1 VGAGQL
7 AMAATIIVVASFY
20 VRKRTGQ
27 KTWRRLHYLSFL
39 GATVHG
45 VMAGSDS
52 GAIWAALG
60 YVLSITLVAFLLTM
74 SAADGRDGAGGCAG
88 AGHPASGSRAGAD
101 GLSRSHGFGVGPGLR
116 LSPPSV
122 RPRPSPSS
130 VMLVLG

>member
-20 VRKRTGQ
+20 LRKRTGQ
-27 KTWRRLHYLSFL
+27 KTWRRLHYLSFLAFL

-60 YVLSITLVAFLLTM
+60 YVLSITLVAFLLTYRLLM
-74 SAADGRDGAGGCAG
+74 AGTERGAVPGRATPRAGPG
-88 AGHPASGSRAGAD
+88 PAPTGSRGATASALD
-101 GLSRSHGFGVGPGLR
+101 RG
-116 LSPPSV
+116 
-122 RPRPSPSS
+122 
-130 VMLVLG
+130 